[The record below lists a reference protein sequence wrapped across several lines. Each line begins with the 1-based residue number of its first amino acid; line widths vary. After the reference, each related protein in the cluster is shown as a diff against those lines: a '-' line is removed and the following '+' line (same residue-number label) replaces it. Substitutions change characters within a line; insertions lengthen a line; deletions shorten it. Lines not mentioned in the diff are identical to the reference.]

1 MNDSTGLRELAGRT
15 VIAGF
20 DGTSL
25 PDDLA
30 ALVSRGALGGIV
42 LFKRNMETAAQ
53 AAALIGAA
61 RSCAPPGL
69 APIVAVDQEGGRVAR
84 LGEPLAVL
92 PPARSVAALD
102 DPDLT
107 RSVGRLVG
115 LELAAVGFTMDFAP
129 VLDVDTNPA
138 SPVIGD
144 RAFGGDPGM
153 VIRHGLAFA
162 RGLLDG
168 GVLPCGKHFPG
179 HGEAA
184 VDSHLAMPRVELD
197 AARLRAIEMAP
208 FAAYAAERLG
218 PIMTAHVVYPAL
230 DPGGPATT
238 SRAILTGELRG
249 RLGFDGAVLT
259 DDLEMG
265 AVSQAGGP
273 PSAAVR
279 ALRAGADG
287 LLVCRSREV
296 RDAVVEAIAREAACD
311 AEFRGRLEEAVS
323 RIDALRIEEERAHGS
338 GWLGSAEHAA
348 LRDDVLRRFGAPA
361 GGRR

>member
-1 MNDSTGLRELAGRT
+1 LKNLQKLAGR
-15 VIAGF
+15 VIIAGF

-25 PDDLA
+25 PADLA
-30 ALVSRGALGGIV
+30 SLVSGGALGGIV
-42 LFKRNMETAAQ
+42 LFKRNIESVAQ
-53 AAALIGAA
+53 VAALIDEA
-61 RSCAPPGL
+61 RSAAPRGSE
-69 APIVAVDQEGGRVAR
+69 PIVAVDQEGGRVAR
-84 LGEPLAVL
+84 LKEPLAVL
-92 PPARSVAALD
+92 PSARSIAASG

-115 LELAAVGFTMDFAP
+115 LELNALGFTLDFAP

-144 RAFGGDPGM
+144 RAFGACADI

-162 RGLLDG
+162 RGLREG

-184 VDSHLAMPRVELD
+184 VDSHLALPRVELE
-197 AARLRAIEMAP
+197 AERLREIEMAP
-208 FAAYAAERLG
+208 FAAFAEARLG

-230 DPGGPATT
+230 DPDAPATA

-249 RLGFDGAVLT
+249 RLGFGGAVLT

-265 AVSQAGGP
+265 AVAQIGGP
-273 PSAAVR
+273 PAAAVR

-296 RDAVVEAIAREAACD
+296 RDAVVEAIAREAALD
-311 AEFRGRLEEAVS
+311 AAFCGRLEEAAL
-323 RIDALRIEEERAHGS
+323 RIDALKVARERTHGPD
-338 GWLGSAEHAA
+338 WVGSAEHASM
-348 LRDDVLRRFGAPA
+348 RDETMRRLGAA
-361 GGRR
+361 AEVRS